1 MKCYPKVKKKM
12 KKMKLKHQSGKP
24 LEINIKGQII
34 GRGHFTMIAGPC
46 TIENYDDLYA
56 VAAELKKMGI
66 NFFRGGAYKMRTSPY
81 NFQGLGKKGL
91 EYMKKVSDEIGLISV
106 SEVISV
112 EDVEMM
118 KNYVGILQVGT
129 RNMSNYRL
137 LLKLGKVKNPII
149 LKRGFSNT
157 IEEWLLAAEHIIEA
171 GNPNVILC
179 ERGIRTYETYT
190 RYTLDISAI
199 PAVKKLSNLP
209 IIVDPSHSSGR
220 REMIKSLSWAAI
232 AAGADGLLIETHFSP
247 DNTICDSKQTI
258 DLNILKEII
267 SGKDTLLNLWNKK

>member
-1 MKCYPKVKKKM
+1 MKDI
-12 KKMKLKHQSGKP
+12 KLKHQSGKP
-24 LEINIKGQII
+24 LEINIKGQKI
-34 GRGHFTMIAGPC
+34 GRGHYTMISGPC
-46 TIENYDDLYA
+46 TIENYEDLYA
-56 VAAELKKMGI
+56 VAVELKKMGI
-66 NFFRGGAYKMRTSPY
+66 HFFRGGAYKMRTSPY
-81 NFQGLGKKGL
+81 NFRGLGKKGL
-91 EYMKKVSDEIGLISV
+91 EFIKKVSDETGMISV
-106 SEVISV
+106 SEVVSS
-112 EDVEMM
+112 EDVEMI
-118 KNYVGILQVGT
+118 KKYVDILQVGT

-137 LLKLGKVKNPII
+137 LFNLGKVKNPII
-149 LKRGFSNT
+149 LKRGFSST

-199 PAVKKLSNLP
+199 PAIKELSNLP

-247 DNTICDSKQTI
+247 DKTVCDSKQTI
-258 DLNILKEII
+258 DLEILKDII
-267 SGKDTLLNLWNKK
+267 EGNEKLLNLWHRK

>member
-1 MKCYPKVKKKM
+1 M